1 MSRIRVLAQLLLLS
15 CLLSL
20 SASAQKNELSALI
33 GRTFIS
39 NHGIK
44 GATFYPNF
52 LSSGNGLTLEFNYAR
67 RLRERHLYGVSIEV
81 PIALNPDEDLNT
93 GANLVP
99 KQYSS
104 IFIAPSARVNVIPK
118 SWFSP
123 WGSIGGGYGHF
134 NESSTLN
141 QDTPNPGKKGT
152 NTGLLQMGLGFDVR
166 FWRGLIARL
175 AVRDYY
181 AGLPQLNVD
190 IGQSRQHNFF
200 VGGGVML
207 RF

>member
-1 MSRIRVLAQLLLLS
+1 
-15 CLLSL
+15 
-20 SASAQKNELSALI
+20 
-33 GRTFIS
+33 
-39 NHGIK
+39 
-44 GATFYPNF
+44 
-52 LSSGNGLTLEFNYAR
+52 
-67 RLRERHLYGVSIEV
+67 
-81 PIALNPDEDLNT
+81 
-93 GANLVP
+93 
-99 KQYSS
+99 
-104 IFIAPSARVNVIPK
+104 VNVIPK